1 MKLVVNAS
9 TLSLPLT
16 GIGRYTRYLL
26 EQLMLREEIT
36 EILGIQQFKS
46 LNRALLRQRIEE
58 CDRYEEGYS
67 VASQKVSFKQYLFR
81 AAREVPSVHEAKLLL
96 ERAAALY
103 HRKTSAHTIYWEPGY
118 LLLPLDIPSISTVY
132 DLSHLEYPE
141 CHPAAR
147 VSLLERHLEKS
158 IERSQKIVVIS
169 EFTRQQVITNFS
181 VPQDKIVVVPPA
193 VSDIFRQPKSS
204 ESLQNLRRRYQL
216 PAQFILSV
224 CTLEP
229 RKNLL
234 GLLEAYS
241 SMPSSLRKQYPLVLV
256 GAKGWRSEKLDL
268 VLSRLREK
276 GEVIQLG
283 YVAHQDLPLLFSA
296 ADLLVYISFYEGYG
310 MPVAE
315 AMASG
320 TAVITSN
327 CTSMPEVANGTNTL
341 VNPYDVDD
349 ISTAMQRL
357 LEDDRLRHVSA
368 QQGLEKSALYTWKR
382 SADKLFNAIERL

>member
-26 EQLMLREEIT
+26 EQLMLREDIT
-36 EILGIQQFKS
+36 EILGIQPFKT

-58 CDRYEEGYS
+58 CDRYEEGHS
-67 VASQKVSFKQYLFR
+67 VTSQTVSLKQDLFR
-81 AAREVPSVHEAKLLL
+81 AAREVPSAHEAKLLL

-103 HRKTSAHTIYWEPGY
+103 HRKNSKHAIYWEPGY
-118 LLLPLDIPSISTVY
+118 LLLPLDRPSISTVY

-147 VSLLERHLEKS
+147 VSLLEKHLEKS
-158 IERSQKIVVIS
+158 IERSQKVVVIS
-169 EFTRQQVITNFS
+169 EFTRQQVIKNFALA
-181 VPQDKIVVVPPA
+181 QDKIVVVPPA
-193 VSDIFRQPKSS
+193 VSDIFRQPKSL
-204 ESLQNLRRRYQL
+204 ESLQDLRRRYQL
-216 PAQFILSV
+216 PTQFILSV

-234 GLLEAYS
+234 GLLEAYRS
-241 SMPSSLRKQYPLVLV
+241 LPSVLRKQYPLVLV

-268 VLSRLREK
+268 MLSRLCEK
-276 GEVIQLG
+276 GEVIRLG
-283 YVAHQDLPLLFSA
+283 YVAQQDLPLLFSA
-296 ADLLVYISFYEGYG
+296 ADLLAYISFYEGYG

-341 VNPYDVDD
+341 VNPYDIEE
-349 ISTAMQRL
+349 ISTAMRRL
-357 LEDDRLRHVSA
+357 LEDARLRQVLA
-368 QQGLEKSALYTWKR
+368 EQGLEKSALYTWKH
-382 SADKLFNAIERL
+382 SADKLFNAIESL